1 MIRERARKVLEAN
14 LASIDDKGL
23 KVFSTAGMGLG
34 VKSTTELSMGEF
46 LCEYTGKVISTSQ
59 AKANDISYAM
69 VGWDQQK
76 VTYRAKQVLKD
87 SLHLGQTKA
96 ECGKF
101 HHL

>member
-1 MIRERARKVLEAN
+1 M
-14 LASIDDKGL
+14 
-23 KVFSTAGMGLG
+23 
-34 VKSTTELSMGEF
+34 
-46 LCEYTGKVISTSQ
+46 ISTSQ

-96 ECGKF
+96 ECGK
-101 HHL
+101 

>member
-1 MIRERARKVLEAN
+1 M
-14 LASIDDKGL
+14 
-23 KVFSTAGMGLG
+23 
-34 VKSTTELSMGEF
+34 
-46 LCEYTGKVISTSQ
+46 ISTSQ

-76 VTYRAKQVLKD
+76 VTYRTKQVLKD